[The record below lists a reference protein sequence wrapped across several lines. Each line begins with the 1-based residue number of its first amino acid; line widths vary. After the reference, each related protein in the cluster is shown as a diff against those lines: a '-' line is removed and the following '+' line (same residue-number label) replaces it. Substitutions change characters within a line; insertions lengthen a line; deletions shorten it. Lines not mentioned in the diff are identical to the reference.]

1 MSGPA
6 LVSLDEVRAARERI
20 WPHLRETPVE
30 EGHAL
35 SRLAGRRLLLKPE
48 QRQRTGSFKFRGALE
63 FVMRLQKGSDVVAAS
78 AGNHAQGVALA
89 SDLFGHRARIF
100 MPADAP
106 LPKIAA
112 TRGYGAEVVAVDGGA
127 DDCLAAAA
135 AAADETGA
143 TLVPPFAHPW
153 VIAGQ
158 GSIGLEIADEAPGIE
173 AVVVPVGGGG
183 LIAGIGAALARVR
196 PGVRIVGVEAA
207 GAAKMAASLAAGRLV
222 TLESVATFA
231 DGIALRCASELT
243 LAHVNAFVDEVV
255 TVTDEEIAVAIV
267 ALAERAKAVVEP
279 AGAAAVA
286 AVLAGKVTG
295 DPILAVVSGGNV
307 DPLLLGR
314 VLTHG
319 MAAAGRFLALQ
330 VVLPDRPG
338 SLAGL
343 TAELARMR
351 ANVLYV
357 DHRRVGVDV
366 GVATVA
372 VELHLETR
380 DTAHADSVVAALAAA
395 GYEVHGRR

>member
-1 MSGPA
+1 MTAPA
-6 LVSLDEVRAARERI
+6 LVSLDDVRAARERI

-63 FVMRLQKGSDVVAAS
+63 FVSHLEPGVDVVAAS

-89 SDLFGHRARIF
+89 STLHGHRATIF
-100 MPADAP
+100 MPSDAA
-106 LPKIAA
+106 LPKVAA
-112 TRGYGAEVVAVDGGA
+112 TRDYGAEVVAVEGGV
-127 DDCLAAAA
+127 DDCIA
-135 AAADETGA
+135 AAADAASEVGA
-143 TLVPPFAHPW
+143 VFVPPFAHPW

-158 GSIGLEIADEAPGIE
+158 GTVGLEIADEAPGIE
-173 AVVVPVGGGG
+173 TVVVPVGGGG
-183 LIAGIGAALARVR
+183 LVAGIGAALARVR
-196 PGVRIVGVEAA
+196 PDVHVVGVEAA
-207 GAAKMAASLAAGRLV
+207 GAAKLRASLAAGRPV
-222 TLESVATFA
+222 TLDRVETFA
-231 DGIALRCASELT
+231 DGIALRSASEIT
-243 LAHVNAFVDEVV
+243 LAHVDAFVDEVV
-255 TVTDEEIAVAIV
+255 TVTDEEMAIAIV

-286 AVLAGKVTG
+286 AVIAGKVTG
-295 DPILAVVSGGNV
+295 DPVLAVVSGGNV

-319 MAAAGRFLALQ
+319 MAAAGRFLAIE

-343 TAELARMR
+343 AREVAQLR

-357 DHRRVGVDV
+357 SHRRVGVDV
-366 GVATVA
+366 GVDSVA

-380 DTAHADSVVAALAAA
+380 DDDHADAVVAALARS
-395 GYEVHGRR
+395 GFEVRGRR